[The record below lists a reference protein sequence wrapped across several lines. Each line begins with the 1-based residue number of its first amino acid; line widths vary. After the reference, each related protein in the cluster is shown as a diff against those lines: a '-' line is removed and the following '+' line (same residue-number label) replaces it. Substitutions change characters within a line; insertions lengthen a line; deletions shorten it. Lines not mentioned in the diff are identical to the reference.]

1 MITRED
7 LESFLLRIG
16 PECEEV
22 EEGMWVLRGPEN
34 VAPVVVHYSPPVV
47 LLRLKVLD
55 LGPARD
61 DARLAGFY
69 RRLLELNANDIV
81 HGSYGVE
88 GSEVILSDAL
98 DLETLGFETLRSS
111 YESLVL
117 AASSH
122 LPGLV
127 ELIPVAHEG

>member
-61 DARLAGFY
+61 DARLAGF
-69 RRLLELNANDIV
+69 V